1 MKKMKQVLPW
11 VLLLGAVSV
20 SWAED
25 FKPPL
30 RGAPDVRIGGG
41 SRAVT
46 MQLAKVNLYA
56 PKSGGATAVESPVL
70 YWNLSKNLTVPVE
83 VKLIAVDSDKPI
95 MSVALSGMGAG
106 LHKLTLGEYGVK
118 LQAGVQYTWQTTI
131 VWDAAQRGKDTT
143 TSTMIQYSTAS
154 ADVRTLLNKA
164 DTPARARQLLDK
176 GFVYDAIA
184 AISAQIE
191 AAPNNAS
198 LREER
203 AALLEQ
209 IGQTDAAKIERSTK

>member
-1 MKKMKQVLPW
+1 
-11 VLLLGAVSV
+11 
-20 SWAED
+20 
-25 FKPPL
+25 
-30 RGAPDVRIGGG
+30 
-41 SRAVT
+41 
-46 MQLAKVNLYA
+46 
-56 PKSGGATAVESPVL
+56 
-70 YWNLSKNLTVPVE
+70 
-83 VKLIAVDSDKPI
+83 
-95 MSVALSGMGAG
+95 
-106 LHKLTLGEYGVK
+106 
-118 LQAGVQYTWQTTI
+118 
-131 VWDAAQRGKDTT
+131 
-143 TSTMIQYSTAS
+143 MIQYSTAS